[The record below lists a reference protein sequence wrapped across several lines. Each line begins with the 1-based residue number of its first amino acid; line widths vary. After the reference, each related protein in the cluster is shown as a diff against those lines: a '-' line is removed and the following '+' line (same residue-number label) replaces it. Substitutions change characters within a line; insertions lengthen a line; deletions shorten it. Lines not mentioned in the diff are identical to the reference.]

1 MYYHRDMTH
10 RVDWE
15 PDDNSIAYQAIAQTT
30 HTVVSSVS
38 EAKSECPVEVT
49 KKEARDISQLY
60 RDLLPDT
67 SNNNTA

>member
-1 MYYHRDMTH
+1 MTH
-10 RVDWE
+10 RVEWE
-15 PDDNSIAYQAIAQTT
+15 PDNDSIAYQAIVQTP
-30 HTVVSSVS
+30 HTDVSSVS
-38 EAKSECPVEVT
+38 EAKSACPVEVT